1 MPEVEY
7 WKHLLESGEFCEGW
21 LSCLEI
27 AFPARSHF
35 GRRLG
40 AGVRVTAV
48 FISHGLDV
56 AAAPHSSA
64 GDFIIFTSRGVP
76 CPFILRD
83 LCRYKTE
90 SSFCIKS
97 TFGNSLVV
105 QWLRLPAPK
114 WRGPGFDPWSGN

>member
-1 MPEVEY
+1 MRDKTGSGVWEVEY
-7 WKHLLESGEFCEGW
+7 WKHSLESGEFCEGW
-21 LSCLEI
+21 LSRLEI
-27 AFPARSHF
+27 AFPSRSHF

-56 AAAPHSSA
+56 AATPHSSA

-90 SSFCIKS
+90 SSFCIKVYLRN
-97 TFGNSLVV
+97 FPGGVV
-105 QWLRLPAPK
+105 AKTACSQM
-114 WRGPGFDPWSGN
+114 